1 MKNSILVF
9 ILIISAALSLKAQT
23 PKLEKVY
30 SVVKVQYEPD
40 WYIQQHELWKEELE
54 KNPKNADGW
63 LSYYTA
69 TRMVKV
75 LAQDNETR
83 KKWFEKMTGVVEAM
97 KPHIKGTYEYHYIQG
112 YHEAD
117 SKKGIEH
124 IFEAYKIDPTR
135 PEVYDDLVTHYELER
150 NKEKLKEVCT
160 NWKASGDISPTLLT
174 WNYNMLVSTQK
185 NAILITFGDNDTYP
199 AWILQ
204 NAEGIR
210 KDVMVVNSSLIL
222 LEDYRN
228 ALFKELNIPKIE
240 EEVTSQKMVVQHIVK
255 HKGER
260 PLYTAIVGNHRE
272 LGLRD
277 NIFNVGLAMLYCEKE
292 EANATSYLVKNFEK
306 HILLD
311 HLKCEVYNEEFPS
324 AVSRY
329 NSLYVPGMM
338 MLYKHYLLTEEFS
351 KGENIKTLILKVS
364 KGSQHEEVIQ
374 KQVAECE
381 KLAKK

>member
-1 MKNSILVF
+1 MKNSILVL
-9 ILIISAALSLKAQT
+9 ILIISIALSLQAQT

-40 WYIQQHELWKEELE
+40 WYIQQHELWKEELT

-75 LAQDNETR
+75 LAEDKETR
-83 KKWFEKMTGVVEAM
+83 EEWFEKMEVVVEAM

-117 SKKGIEH
+117 NSKGIKH

-150 NKEKLKEVCT
+150 NKEKSKEVCI

-199 AWILQ
+199 AWVLQ
-204 NAEGIR
+204 HAEGVR
-210 KDVMVVNSSLIL
+210 TDVMVVNSSLIL

-228 ALFKELNIPKIE
+228 TLFKELNIPKIE
-240 EEVTSQKMVVQHIVK
+240 EEITSQKMVVQHIVK

-260 PLYTAIVGNHRE
+260 PLYTAIAGNHKK
-272 LGLRD
+272 LGLGD
-277 NIFNVGLAMLYCEKE
+277 NLFNVGLAMLYCEE

-306 HILLD
+306 NILLD
-311 HLKCEVYNEEFPS
+311 HLKCTVYTETFPS
-324 AVSRY
+324 AVDRY
-329 NSLYVPGMM
+329 NLLYVPGMM
-338 MLYKHYLLTEEFS
+338 MLYKHYLLTEEIS
-351 KGENIKTLILKVS
+351 KQEEIKMLILKIG
-364 KGSQHEEVIQ
+364 KGSKQEENIQ
-374 KQVAECE
+374 KKVAEYE
-381 KLAKK
+381 KIASE